1 MKPSRLILPCII
13 AFIALVS
20 VYVSQGHEPLEKSE
34 SIALAPLDESE
45 AAFNKMMDV
54 LTHQRCMNCHPS
66 DQTPKQGEDAHPHYF
81 GIVRANVATA
91 TNCNTCHQDSNN
103 DFSGVPGALDWSLAP
118 HNMRWQ
124 GLSRI
129 EIAESMMDP
138 VRNGGRDAEDI
149 MHHLTEHELVLWAWE
164 PGIDASGKPRE
175 LPPVSKEEYIE
186 AVKTWIHHG
195 AIIPK
200 D

>member
-1 MKPSRLILPCII
+1 M
-13 AFIALVS
+13 FIALVS
-20 VYVSQGHEPLEKSE
+20 VYVTQGNE
-34 SIALAPLDESE
+34 SLKKDQPTNPIALDESE

-66 DQTPKQGEDAHPHYF
+66 DQTPKQGEDSHPHYF
-81 GIVRANVATA
+81 GMVRGNVDGA
-91 TNCNTCHQDSNN
+91 TNCNTCHQASNN
-103 DFSGVPGALDWSLAP
+103 DFSGVPGAPDWSLAP
-118 HNMRWQ
+118 HKMRWQ
-124 GLSRI
+124 GLSRT

-138 VRNGGRDAEDI
+138 ARNGGRDAEEI

-186 AVKTWIHHG
+186 AVKTWIHNG
-195 AIIPK
+195 AIIPNN
-200 D
+200 